1 MTHSDRLDNEAKK
14 LIAELG
20 SKYIN
25 SLGFRDNWL
34 FVGAKGASKKD
45 LFEKVT
51 AQTQEFNVLGFF
63 YSSLFIHHSYI
74 RLMLKGLD
82 C

>member
-1 MTHSDRLDNEAKK
+1 MTQSDRLDNEAKK

-20 SKYIN
+20 SKYIS

-34 FVGAKGASKKD
+34 FVGAKGASQKD

-51 AQTQEFNVLGFF
+51 AQTQEFNVFF
-63 YSSLFIHHSYI
+63 TVPYAFLIHI
-74 RLMLKGLD
+74 LD
-82 C
+82 